1 MGSVSLLL
9 RLHRHDHKTLNKLP
23 KCIVVVLVATDGMV
37 SDYDYRP
44 LKTDYRFPQETNPD
58 IGGEEKDLM
67 AGSGGE
73 IIERG
78 CCREY

>member
-1 MGSVSLLL
+1 
-9 RLHRHDHKTLNKLP
+9 
-23 KCIVVVLVATDGMV
+23 MV